1 MNLISR
7 ISLPNTHFTSLCSTH
22 DLICMTHCLKSFL
35 NHSGGKEKV
44 DKHRFH
50 WTTHEKNH
58 NIHIH
63 ILNPNFNIRP
73 RLRTVSASSTHH
85 VLHWNQWTGLHIV
98 QMSFCSTL
106 LTTIWVRNFILLDF
120 SKKTQ
125 HWLTQ
130 SRSID
135 TPRLQCDNRHMQT
148 LNPHT
153 YIKYRSRFEMVLQFS
168 TR

>member
-1 MNLISR
+1 MNLISQ

-58 NIHIH
+58 NIDIH
-63 ILNPNFNIRP
+63 IRNPNFNIRP
-73 RLRTVSASSTHH
+73 RLRTIPASSTHH
-85 VLHWNQWTGLHIV
+85 VIHWNQWTGLHIV

-106 LTTIWVRNFILLDF
+106 LTTIWVCNFILLDF
-120 SKKTQ
+120 SKN
-125 HWLTQ
+125 L
-130 SRSID
+130 SID
-135 TPRLQCDNRHMQT
+135 SLNQEVSIPRGYSAIIDICRH
-148 LNPHT
+148 
-153 YIKYRSRFEMVLQFS
+153 
-168 TR
+168 